1 MKNPNGYGSVS
12 KLSGKRRKPFI
23 VRITTGFDMEGR
35 QIMKVLGYYET
46 QAKAIKA
53 LADYND
59 NPYNINLSDV
69 TLKEI
74 LDRIMESKKNSI
86 EKSSLKSYKV
96 WCNYLKPL
104 YNKKIKDIRTIELQN
119 FIDNLSHLS
128 SGTLKNLKSFIGIL
142 FKNAMEMDIIVKD
155 YSQFIK
161 LPKHKPKI
169 ERKVFTDEEIALL
182 WENIN
187 ELEYADVILILIYT
201 GMRINELL
209 KLPKTNV
216 DLEQNIIIGGSKTE
230 AGKNRVI
237 PIHPK
242 ILPLIIKRMENKTE
256 YLIPNR
262 TEKSFYNYNNF
273 RKNEFLK
280 IMEKLDM
287 SHTIHD
293 TRHTFATMISDVSDN
308 ESAITGIIG
317 HTNISMTKRYTHT
330 NIEKMRK
337 EIEKINWYIFWRLNR
352 QPPFLWTLYIVIFIV
367 F

>member
-46 QAKAIKA
+46 QVKAIKA

-104 YNKKIKDIRTIELQN
+104 YNKKMKDIRTIELQN

-169 ERKVFTDEEIALL
+169 ERKVFTSEEIVLL
-182 WENIN
+182 WENII

-201 GMRINELL
+201 GMRVNELL

-280 IMEKLDM
+280 IMEKLDI

-330 NIEKMRK
+330 SIEKMRK
-337 EIEKINWYIFWRLNR
+337 EIEKIN
-352 QPPFLWTLYIVIFIV
+352 
-367 F
+367 

>member
-1 MKNPNGYGSVS
+1 MKNPNGYGSVA
-12 KLSGKRRKPFI
+12 KLSGKRRKPFM

-59 NPYNINLSDV
+59 SPYDISLSDV

-74 LDRIMESKKNSI
+74 LDRIMENKKEAI
-86 EKSSLKSYKV
+86 EKSTMKNYKV
-96 WCNYLKPL
+96 WYSQLKPL
-104 YNKKIKDIRTIELQN
+104 YNKKMKDIRTIELQN
-119 FIDNLSHLS
+119 FINSLSHLA
-128 SGTLKNLKSFIGIL
+128 SGTLKNIKSFIGMI
-142 FKNAMEMDIIVKD
+142 FKDAMEMDIIAKD
-155 YSQFIK
+155 YSEYIK

-169 ERKVFTDEEIALL
+169 DRKVFTDEKFVLL
-182 WENIN
+182 WNN
-187 ELEYADVILILIYT
+187 LNDLEYADVILILIYT
-201 GMRINELL
+201 GMRVNELL
-209 KLPKTNV
+209 KLPKINV

-242 ILPLIIKRMENKTE
+242 ILPLIIKRMDNRTE

-280 IMEKLDM
+280 IMEKLNM
-287 SHTIHD
+287 THTIHD

-308 ESAITGIIG
+308 ETAITGIIG
-317 HTNISMTKRYTHT
+317 HANINMTKRYTHT
-330 NIEKMRK
+330 SIEKMRK
-337 EIEKINWYIFWRLNR
+337 EIEKIN
-352 QPPFLWTLYIVIFIV
+352 
-367 F
+367 